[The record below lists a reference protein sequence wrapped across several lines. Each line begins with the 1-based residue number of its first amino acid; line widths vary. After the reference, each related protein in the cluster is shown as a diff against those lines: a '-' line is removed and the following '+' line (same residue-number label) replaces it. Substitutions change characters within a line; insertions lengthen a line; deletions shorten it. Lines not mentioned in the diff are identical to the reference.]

1 MCLCL
6 GQKNKKNI
14 ICNIVESAFLN
25 HILAKIYGFNRFRKE
40 CHIEPLDTVVNKTD
54 VFEVAKNEKHLVDV
68 LQVIVIQ
75 E

>member
-14 ICNIVESAFLN
+14 ICNTVESAFLN

-40 CHIEPLDTVVNKTD
+40 CHIEPLDTVVNETD
-54 VFEVAKNEKHLVDV
+54 VLEVAKNKKHFVDV
-68 LQVIVIQ
+68 LQVVVIQ